1 MLNVVKAVTGI
12 VFCIMTL
19 VMLLSKK
26 WGIARENGEK
36 DGDVFMS
43 SKMMIFQNNGMWE
56 RWVMDYGMLLYV
68 CYVVIYEKGLCKR
81 DEERYRDL

>member
-1 MLNVVKAVTGI
+1 MKYEIDKWMLNIVKAAAGI

-19 VMLLSKK
+19 VMLHSKK

-43 SKMMIFQNNGMWE
+43 SKMMIF
-56 RWVMDYGMLLYV
+56 
-68 CYVVIYEKGLCKR
+68 
-81 DEERYRDL
+81 

>member
-1 MLNVVKAVTGI
+1 MLNVVKAATVI
-12 VFCIMTL
+12 VFCIMAL
-19 VMLLSKK
+19 VMLLSNK

-56 RWVMDYGMLLYV
+56 RRVMDNGML
-68 CYVVIYEKGLCKR
+68 
-81 DEERYRDL
+81 

>member
-12 VFCIMTL
+12 VFYIMTL

-36 DGDVFMS
+36 DRDVFMS

-56 RWVMDYGMLLYV
+56 RWVMDNGML
-68 CYVVIYEKGLCKR
+68 
-81 DEERYRDL
+81 

>member
-43 SKMMIFQNNGMWE
+43 SKMMIFHNNGMWE
-56 RWVMDYGMLLYV
+56 RWVMDNGML
-68 CYVVIYEKGLCKR
+68 
-81 DEERYRDL
+81 